1 MNKKQLI
8 ARVQRYMGP
17 GATRSSATAAVNAVL
32 SSIAHAADAPQG
44 IRISGFGTFAVKL
57 KSSETQTTRRLIFR
71 PARSQTS
78 IKISNTKPAN
88 KD

>member
-32 SSIAHAADAPQG
+32 SSIDNTANAPQG
-44 IRISGFGTFAVKL
+44 IRISGFGTFSVKL
-57 KSSETQTTRRLIFR
+57 KSSESETSRRLIFR

-88 KD
+88 KG